1 MKKFYFILILLSVV
15 LFSCKPEPDPESDST
30 AEVIKNAVTDF
41 DGNKYDAVKIGNQ
54 IWMASNLKT
63 THYANGD
70 SIPNPYAHPGEIFTA
85 EDYFVY
91 PEGDM
96 NNVEV
101 YGYLYSYPAAI
112 KACPAGWHLP
122 NQVEWYA
129 MEQSVINTPKYLER
143 SITVAK
149 ALASESHWN
158 AVSSYGTP
166 GFQLSTNNS
175 TGFSAVP
182 ADFYGGY
189 FASLGT
195 LAAFW
200 SSDTV
205 GDAGKAAGKFLSV
218 DGTGLVSNMYDRSY
232 GLSVRCVKN

>member
-1 MKKFYFILILLSVV
+1 MKKNSVLLLLLAVV
-15 LFSCKPEPDPESDST
+15 LFSCTDPEPDPEPETT

-70 SIPNPYAHPGEIFTA
+70 SIPNPYAHPGEVFTA
-85 EDYFVY
+85 GDYFVY
-91 PEGDM
+91 PGGDM
-96 NNVEV
+96 NNVAV
-101 YGYLYSYPAAI
+101 YGYLYSYKAAI
-112 KACPAGWHLP
+112 KVCPAGWHLP
-122 NQVEWYA
+122 NMVEWYA
-129 MEQSVINTPKYLER
+129 MEQSVINTPKYLEK

-149 ALASESHWN
+149 ALASENYWN

-166 GFQLSTNNS
+166 GFQLSTNNA

-182 ADFYGGY
+182 ADF
-189 FASLGT
+189 LGAAVVPVGS

-200 SSDTV
+200 SSDTTS
-205 GDAGKAAGKFLSV
+205 GGKSMGKFLSV
-218 DGTGLVSNMYDRSY
+218 ERTGLESNMYSRADA
-232 GLSVRCVKN
+232 LSVRCVKD